1 MMIFS
6 EIRSQVEKRVNEDYF
21 RRNSSCCTYFFFYVV
36 LEKIYEPFKLLLFGV
51 RFPKR
56 FYFIF
61 IFLPPEFYSA
71 K

>member
-1 MMIFS
+1 MKITFG
-6 EIRSQVEKRVNEDYF
+6 ETARVV
-21 RRNSSCCTYFFFYVV
+21 RTFFFYVV
-36 LEKIYEPFKLLLFGV
+36 GKNYESFKLLLFGV